1 MLAYKLIQI
10 LRYIFFKI
18 VNEIEKRQKI
28 ILQKENKTNK
38 ILKNNKRNT
47 FGEEKKELR
56 DFIGLEF

>member
-47 FGEEKKELR
+47 SGEKKKELR